1 MTEKTSP
8 EAAPIPPAAAQAEV
22 VAFAPAACTLPTPE
36 RPLRASEFVDLLG
49 TQVIATHLLN
59 DQRTRFEL
67 VPHPEVASRAADLFT
82 REVQCCSFFTFTL
95 TAADGRLTLDAQVP
109 ASQVGVLAA
118 LSGLA
123 GQRTGQ

>member
-8 EAAPIPPAAAQAEV
+8 GTAPAPPTDVIAEAV
-22 VAFAPAACTLPTPE
+22 TFAPAACTLPTAE

>member
-8 EAAPIPPAAAQAEV
+8 GTAPAPPTDVIAEAV
-22 VAFAPAACTLPTPE
+22 TFVPAACTLPTPE

-67 VPHPEVASRAADLFT
+67 VPLPEVASRAADL
-82 REVQCCSFFTFTL
+82 
-95 TAADGRLTLDAQVP
+95 
-109 ASQVGVLAA
+109 
-118 LSGLA
+118 
-123 GQRTGQ
+123 